1 MAKVSVI
8 IPVYNVEKYLRE
20 CLESVVNQ
28 TLKDIEII
36 CVNDGSTDSSA
47 LILDEYARNDNR
59 IKVYT
64 QENQGQGAARNMALE
79 LAQGDY
85 IAFVDSDDWLEVS
98 AIEELYKFITEKGAE
113 AVVFDFV
120 ECSEQTGKKKFEN
133 FARKIKK
140 HYHYDLLKKGCF
152 SWQNL
157 KRHCL
162 LNLTD
167 AAWHKIYS
175 REFLIKNGIK
185 FGTCRFNED
194 DIFSHKVLFC
204 ASKIYYLD
212 KYLYNYRARMNSSV
226 NTLSNERFKI
236 FKSIGQS
243 EKLIVDLGLAK
254 LLTKEL
260 SEYKVRELVN
270 AYLRIP
276 KESCDKFIEKTTQNL
291 ADKELREFYK
301 KIKSDNSFWENI
313 FSIRNVK
320 QGGEKTKI
328 ITLLGQKYSLTREK
342 NKCLKR

>member
-98 AIEELYKFITEKGAE
+98 ALEELYKFITEKRAE

-194 DIFSHKVLFC
+194 DIFSHKVFFC
-204 ASKIYYLD
+204 ASKIYYLAR
-212 KYLYNYRARMNSSV
+212 YLYNYRARMNSSV
-226 NTLSNERFKI
+226 NMLSNERFKI
-236 FKSIGQS
+236 FETVAQTAQFLK
-243 EKLIVDLGLAK
+243 EKGLELGV
-254 LLTKEL
+254 EF
-260 SEYKVRELVN
+260 SEYKVRELAN
-270 AYLRIP
+270 ACLRIP
-276 KESCDKFIEKTTQNL
+276 ENKTADFINKAEESLTKS
-291 ADKELREFYK
+291 EFK
-301 KIKSDNSFWENI
+301 SFEHAIKSDNTLLENI
-313 FSIRNVK
+313 FSIRNIKKNGKIAKILTILGLRIKLKDKEVK
-320 QGGEKTKI
+320 GC
-328 ITLLGQKYSLTREK
+328 
-342 NKCLKR
+342 KCY